1 MKTIS
6 IFLLFAYMPSRYC
19 IWSKSMPTYIYMG
32 STVGPSHTAPTTTQQ
47 QTKYI
52 HIHTH
57 EIERNMQ
64 ELARAKSRPCIPIL
78 NQLASYIAIVLTIKT
93 LTSWHDNPTLDMSM
107 STYTQWYI
115 RIKIQMGSTRL
126 VAIISIARTRTHMRD
141 ENWKDIYV
149 LSYIYLD
156 QLFFTL
162 ESKDRGDNYGS
173 FLSLKQNWL
182 LIVIFWM
189 NFHVS
194 I

>member
-1 MKTIS
+1 MVQINANIYIHGLHCRTIS
-6 IFLLFAYMPSRYC
+6 H
-19 IWSKSMPTYIYMG
+19 
-32 STVGPSHTAPTTTQQ
+32 STNNNTTTN
-47 QTKYI
+47 K
-52 HIHTH
+52 IHTYTYTY